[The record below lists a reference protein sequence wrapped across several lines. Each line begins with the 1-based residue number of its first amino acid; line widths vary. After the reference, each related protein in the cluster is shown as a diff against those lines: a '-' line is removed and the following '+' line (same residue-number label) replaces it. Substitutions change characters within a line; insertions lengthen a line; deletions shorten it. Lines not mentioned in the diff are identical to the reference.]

1 MITSN
6 VKKLM
11 DEKGIR
17 IRQLVALSGL
27 SDKTILRARSGHIV
41 ECRLYT
47 LQTIAKFLEC
57 KVKDLFSENG
67 THPALSRRQGDFE
80 ER

>member
-11 DEKGIR
+11 DDRGIT
-17 IRQLVALSGL
+17 IRAMVALSGL
-27 SDKTILRARSGHIV
+27 SDKTLLRARNEHIV

-47 LQTIAKFLEC
+47 LQTLAKCLDC
-57 KVKDLFSENG
+57 PVKKLFDE
-67 THPALSRRQGDFE
+67 Q
-80 ER
+80 

>member
-11 DEKGIR
+11 DDKGVTIR
-17 IRQLVALSGL
+17 GMVALSGL
-27 SDKTILRARSGHIV
+27 SDKTILRARGEHIV

-47 LQTIAKFLEC
+47 LQTIANFLEC
-57 KVKDLFSENG
+57 KVKDLF
-67 THPALSRRQGDFE
+67 E
-80 ER
+80 E

>member
-6 VKKLM
+6 VKKIM
-11 DEKGIR
+11 DDKGVTIR
-17 IRQLVALSGL
+17 GLVALSGL
-27 SDKTILRARSGHIV
+27 SDKTILRARSEHII

-57 KVKDLFSENG
+57 NIKDLF
-67 THPALSRRQGDFE
+67 E
-80 ER
+80 E

>member
-11 DEKGIR
+11 DDKGMTIR
-17 IRQLVALSGL
+17 GLVALSGL
-27 SDKTILRARSGHIV
+27 SDKTILRARGETIV

-47 LQTIAKFLEC
+47 LQTIAKILGC
-57 KVKDLFSENG
+57 KIRDLF
-67 THPALSRRQGDFE
+67 E
-80 ER
+80 EE

>member
-6 VKKLM
+6 VKKIM
-11 DEKGIR
+11 DDKGIT
-17 IRQLVALSGL
+17 IRAMVALSGL
-27 SDKTILRARSGHIV
+27 SDKTILRARSEHIV

-47 LQTIAKFLEC
+47 LQSLAKCLGC
-57 KVKDLFSENG
+57 SVKKL
-67 THPALSRRQGDFE
+67 FE